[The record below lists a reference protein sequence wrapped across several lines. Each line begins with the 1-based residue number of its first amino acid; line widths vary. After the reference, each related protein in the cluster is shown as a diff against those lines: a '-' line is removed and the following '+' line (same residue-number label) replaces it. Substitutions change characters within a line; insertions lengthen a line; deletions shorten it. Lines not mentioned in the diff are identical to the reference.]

1 MTVRPIKIYSYSVNY
16 PSKQSAEISNQL
28 LKYRISRCRLPQFL
42 RLKLISSEIQQ
53 VGYTILVSCFPNKYG
68 AKKNSK
74 NKLLFYTKLSFNS
87 LYTEINLITTK

>member
-1 MTVRPIKIYSYSVNY
+1 MTVRPIKIYSYSANY
-16 PSKQSAEISNQL
+16 PSKQSSEISNQL

-68 AKKNSK
+68 AKKIAKTSCRFIPSLVLIRYIQ
-74 NKLLFYTKLSFNS
+74 KL
-87 LYTEINLITTK
+87 I